1 MKNSELYHLAFQ
13 CLLNETGFDEVFK
26 NKIISNEED
35 FLRFIQ
41 VSSNHLI
48 LPAIVRRLKNKG
60 FSEYLPAELAEHLNE
75 LLQINIERNNEILQ
89 QIEEISRH
97 LGDAGIKPVF
107 MKGTAHL
114 LDNLYVDIADRMIG
128 DIDFLVKEKDY
139 FKAAELIKQ
148 LGYKQSDVNYFD
160 ELNTL
165 KHYPRL
171 FRHDVPA
178 DIEIHRSPV
187 ENRFTSKFNS
197 DNIFDKK
204 VTIPTIQNCFVTCD
218 EHKLIHT
225 FIHSQLSHKGHSYR
239 IASLRDLYD
248 FYRISE
254 RIDFNYVLPEIKE
267 KKKVKSFF
275 SLLQYMFK
283 SEISSDSLQ
292 YQINNKY
299 VRQINWFLNHPK
311 QHRLYINFVKAID
324 IFIERPFLKIKNAL
338 LNKSSR
344 LSLIKRLENPDWYK
358 STYKGIRSFFK

>member
-1 MKNSELYHLAFQ
+1 MKNSELYQLAFQ
-13 CLLNETGFDEVFK
+13 CLLNEPGFDEVFK

-48 LPAIVRRLKNKG
+48 LPAVVRRLKNKG
-60 FSEYLPAELAEHLNE
+60 FSEYLPVELAEHLND

-107 MKGTAHL
+107 MKGTAL
-114 LDNLYVDIADRMIG
+114 MLDNLYVDIADRMIG
-128 DIDFLVKEKDY
+128 DIDFLVRDED
-139 FKAAELIKQ
+139 FLPAAEIAFK
-148 LGYKQSDVNYFD
+148 LGYKTDVVAYND
-160 ELNTL
+160 IKTL

-171 FRHDVPA
+171 YREDVPA
-178 DIEIHRSPV
+178 DLEIHRLPV
-187 ENRFTSKFNS
+187 NLQYADWFGPEIVFNEKKPIPYKPNYYVSS
-197 DNIFDKK
+197 DK
-204 VTIPTIQNCFVTCD
+204 
-218 EHKLIHT
+218 HKLIHT
-225 FIHSQLSHKGHSYR
+225 FIHSQLSNKGNSYR

-248 FYRISE
+248 FYLISK
-254 RIDFNYVLPEIKE
+254 RIDFNYILPEIKV
-267 KKKVKSFF
+267 KKKAMSFF
-275 SLLQYMFK
+275 SIVQYMFE
-283 SEISSDSLQ
+283 SEISAGSLQ
-292 YQINNKY
+292 YQFNNKY

-311 QHRLYINFVKAID
+311 QHRFYINFVKAID